1 LIDAKI
7 IEMKK
12 IVLALV
18 AILLQVS
25 FINCQETTP
34 NEFPVLKGPYLGQ
47 NPPGTTPE
55 VFAPGIVSTGLYTRD
70 IAMSKE
76 GNEIYF
82 CISDVAA
89 TAIFETKLVNNRWTE
104 PVIAP
109 FSGKGFFD
117 FEPHISPRGN
127 KFFFLSNRPPEGK
140 EPKAGWFY
148 QKLWMMNRTDTG
160 WSEPQMVE
168 EPISSENN
176 EFFPSVTDE
185 QVLYFTRS
193 AKNGTP
199 MIYRSVFKNGS
210 YENPER
216 LSFPIPAKGMLF
228 NSFISPK
235 EDFLITCAQG
245 IDSTNI
251 DQDYYISFRMTD
263 GGWSNLIKF
272 GPEINT
278 LGDNANSAFVSPDGR
293 YLFFCSSR
301 KDAAMPQVTSG
312 TLLSTIIRTKSMPG
326 NGASAIYWVDAK
338 IIEELRLKENI
349 LK

>member
-1 LIDAKI
+1 MKRCLI
-7 IEMKK
+7 
-12 IVLALV
+12 L
-18 AILLQVS
+18 AILAA
-25 FINCQETTP
+25 
-34 NEFPVLKGPYLGQ
+34 VLSTAFGQQLKNGVPLLTGPYLGQ
-47 NPPGTTPE
+47 KHPGMTPE
-55 VFAPGIVSTGLYTRD
+55 IFAPGIVSTGLYTRD
-70 IAMSKE
+70 IAISKD
-76 GNEIYF
+76 GTEIYF

-89 TAIFETKLVNNRWTE
+89 TAILVTKLINNRWTE
-104 PVIAP
+104 PAIAS

-117 FEPHISPRGN
+117 FEPHISPDGT
-127 KFFFLSNRPPEGK
+127 KFFFLSNRPPQGK
-140 EPKAGWFY
+140 DPKPGWFY
-148 QKLWMMNRTDTG
+148 QKIWMMNRTDTG

-210 YENPER
+210 YEKPER
-216 LSFPIPAKGMLF
+216 LSFPVPEKGILF

-235 EDFLITCAQG
+235 EDLLITCAQG

-263 GGWSNLIKF
+263 GEWSNLIKF
-272 GPEINT
+272 GPEINSP
-278 LGDNANSAFVSPDGR
+278 GDNANSAFVSPDGK
-293 YLFFCSSR
+293 YLFFSSSR
-301 KDAAMPQVTSG
+301 KDTAMLQVTSG
-312 TLLSTIIRTKSMPG
+312 TTLSTIIKTKSIPG

-338 IIEELRLKENI
+338 IIDGLRPKKLHKEE
-349 LK
+349 